1 MGRKLLEC
9 ADTGIHPVI
18 RWVWMQINHGNMT
31 HKQVAE
37 ASGIGAN
44 TMRKWFRG
52 ESSPKLADIEA
63 VVNALG
69 FEFGVAP
76 IINANK
82 TPNPS

>member
-18 RWVWMQINHGNMT
+18 RWVWMQIKHGNMT

-63 VVNALG
+63 VVNVLG
-69 FEFGVAP
+69 FDLTLVAL
-76 IINANK
+76 INHDK